1 LRRLLRRLLLLFG
14 RLLRVGALVSSGLF
28 GCFHG
33 LLGNVGGVAVP
44 ASGALA
50 EADLLLANVP
60 AFEAHVGALA
70 VPIALVDVAVAA
82 GDITVVACAAARLM
96 AEVLSK
102 VLVTT
107 EELFVDDDLGLKVAN
122 LFDEDALGVLQDNSE
137 FLLDDANVDRVAD
150 NSLLNDDLL
159 VETADEIAMS
169 VEIVK
174 VARLLSSAIVIEA
187 HAVTEGGHRRL
198 SGKVDV

>member
-1 LRRLLRRLLLLFG
+1 MRRLLRRLLLLFG
-14 RLLRVGALVSSGLF
+14 RLLRVGALVSSGPF
-28 GCFHG
+28 GCLHG